1 MPTMRAF
8 KTRKISR
15 SVRTYCLYLV
25 LGSVFVIIC
34 SADLF
39 RFRKSSTNFP
49 LPSRETSWLSKK
61 ANIWKNTRP
70 GEPLVVVKPEEHPI
84 PKLIEEAELKY
95 EEKLQR
101 QSKTLE
107 DAVAEYKRRYRREP
121 PKGFG
126 EWWDF
131 AQKYD
136 VKMVDEYDGL
146 MADLAPFSEL
156 SGEEVRRRAA
166 QVSLL
171 YPDDD
176 RCSLSCSRLVNCHQL
191 ICFA

>member
-1 MPTMRAF
+1 MMRAL

-15 SVRTYCLYLV
+15 SVRSYCLYLA
-25 LGSVFVIIC
+25 LGSVFAIIYG
-34 SADLF
+34 ADTL
-39 RFRKSSTNFP
+39 RFLKSSTNFP
-49 LPSRETSWLSKK
+49 LPSQETFWLSKRAK
-61 ANIWKNTRP
+61 IGENTHLE
-70 GEPLVVVKPEEHPI
+70 EPLVVIKPEEHPI
-84 PKLIEEAELKY
+84 PKLIEEAESKY

-121 PKGFG
+121 PKGFD
-126 EWWDF
+126 EWWEF
-131 AQKYD
+131 AQKYEA
-136 VKMVDEYDGL
+136 KMVDEYDGL
-146 MADLAPFSEL
+146 MADLAPFFEI

-171 YPDDD
+171 YSNDDC
-176 RCSLSCSRLVNCHQL
+176 CSLSSSRLVNYHQL

>member
-1 MPTMRAF
+1 M
-8 KTRKISR
+8 RKISR
-15 SVRTYCLYLV
+15 SIRSHCLYLA
-25 LGSVFVIIC
+25 LGSVFTIIC
-34 SADLF
+34 GADTFWFL
-39 RFRKSSTNFP
+39 KSSTSFP
-49 LPSRETSWLSKK
+49 LSSQETSWLSKK
-61 ANIWKNTRP
+61 ANIWKNTHLE
-70 GEPLVVVKPEEHPI
+70 EPLVVIKPEEHPI
-84 PKLIEEAELKY
+84 PKLIEEAESKY

-107 DAVAEYKRRYRREP
+107 DAVAEYQRQYRWEL
-121 PKGFG
+121 PKGFD

-171 YPDDD
+171 YSY
-176 RCSLSCSRLVNCHQL
+176 RGCCSLSFSRLVNCHQL